1 MVVWITPKW
10 PLPATDGARMAT
22 TQLLSELTRLGLKI
36 HLCSILPEGEV
47 VDLNQAKAALG
58 LHSITL
64 VRKKSVNLLG
74 RFWDWLKRPW
84 FPITLAPYATP
95 EVREGVKTCVA
106 NQTPEMLVYD
116 GLHSSVW
123 RMSKEGSTKIDQVY
137 RAHNVESRIW
147 FCAAKNTRNPIKK
160 IMLLFQAFTVE
171 RVERRLARESRYV
184 FPVSFVDEKQFR
196 RYEPTGT
203 LQTLPIGVQ
212 TRSIENES
220 QPKRRR
226 SILFVGK
233 LDWPPN
239 RDGLRWFLSRVWPA
253 IATQAS
259 DLRLTVVGSGQAAWL
274 ERFRSLPG
282 VKFAGSVEDLAP
294 YYQECI
300 ASIVPV
306 FYGSGTRV
314 KAIESSLFGRACL
327 STALG
332 VEGLG
337 LLPNETYY
345 RAETANDWIQALVS
359 LDVDHAIGMGERARQ
374 YAATV
379 FEPSRI
385 AERFLQTTGRVARRE
400 AR

>member
-10 PLPATDGARMAT
+10 PLPATDGARIAT
-22 TQLLSELTRLGLKI
+22 TQLLSQLTRLGLKI
-36 HLCSILPEGEV
+36 HLCSILPEGET
-47 VDLNQAKAALG
+47 VDLKRAQEVLG

-64 VRKKSVNLLG
+64 VRKKSLSLVG
-74 RFWDWLKRPW
+74 RFRAWLRRPW
-84 FPITLAPYATP
+84 FPITLAPYATH
-95 EVREGVKTCVA
+95 EVREGVRTCVA
-106 NQTPEMLVYD
+106 NQTPEMVVYD
-116 GLHSSVW
+116 GLHSAGW
-123 RMSKEGSTKIDQVY
+123 RVCLMNGPKIDEVY

-147 FCAAKNTRNPIKK
+147 FCAARNTRNPFKK
-160 IMLLFQAFTVE
+160 LALLFQAFSVE

-184 FPVSFVDEKQFR
+184 FPVSFIDEKRFR
-196 RYEPTGT
+196 DYAPTGT

-212 TRSIENES
+212 TRAIADDDRSS
-220 QPKRRR
+220 RKR

-239 RDGLRWFLSRVWPA
+239 RDGLRWFLTRVWPA
-253 IATQAS
+253 VLSEAP
-259 DLRLTVVGSGQAAWL
+259 DLQLTVVGSGQAAWF
-274 ERFRSLPG
+274 EKFRSIPG
-282 VKFAGSVEDLAP
+282 VRFAGAVDDLAP
-294 YYQECI
+294 YYQQSI

-327 STALG
+327 STELG

-345 RAETANDWIQALVS
+345 RAETAKEWIQTLVS
-359 LDVDHAIGMGERARQ
+359 LDVDHAIGMGERARD

-385 AERFLQTTGRVARRE
+385 AERFLQTTGRG
-400 AR
+400 